1 MSLKVKRNDL
11 VQVLRGKD
19 RNRRGRVI
27 RVIPDEGR
35 VVVEGINIVK
45 KHVRPRPGL
54 RQAGI
59 VEMEAP
65 IHISKVIL
73 VCPKCN
79 RPARVGFRFLQ
90 EAAGKPRK
98 VRYCKKCGEVI
109 D

>member
-1 MSLKVKRNDL
+1 MALKVKRNDL

-27 RVIPDEGR
+27 RVIPKLGR
-35 VVVEGINIVK
+35 VVVEGINVVK
-45 KHVRPRPGL
+45 KHVRPRPGV

-65 IHISKVIL
+65 IHISKVML

-79 RPARVGFRFLQ
+79 RPTRVGFRFLQ

-98 VRYCKKCGEVI
+98 VRYCKKCGEVV

>member
-1 MSLKVKRNDL
+1 VAFKIKRNDL

-19 RNRRGRVI
+19 RNRRGRVL
-27 RVIPDEGR
+27 RVIPDAGR
-35 VVVEGINIVK
+35 IVVEGVNIVK
-45 KHVRPRPGL
+45 KHVRARPGL

-59 VEMEAP
+59 IELEAP
-65 IHISKVIL
+65 IPIAKVML

-79 RPARVGFRFLQ
+79 RPTRVGFRFLQ

-98 VRYCKKCGEVI
+98 VRYCKKCGEVV

>member
-1 MSLKVKRNDL
+1 MALKVKRNDL

-65 IHISKVIL
+65 IHISKVML

-79 RPARVGFRFLQ
+79 RPTRVGFRFLQ

-98 VRYCKKCGEVI
+98 VRYCKKCGEVV